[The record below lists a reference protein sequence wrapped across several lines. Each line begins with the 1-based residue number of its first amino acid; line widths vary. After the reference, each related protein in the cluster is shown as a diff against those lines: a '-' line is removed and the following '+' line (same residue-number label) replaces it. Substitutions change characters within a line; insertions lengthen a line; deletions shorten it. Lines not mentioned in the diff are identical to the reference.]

1 MGNLSHWFLPQV
13 QSLKSGKAQIVN
25 QIKFLHFGK
34 KVQKVRFCVL
44 HDMAGRRTAVTSGA
58 LRSSSPGLPS
68 DQAMQVLIGDHDD
81 KKDDDNMMTTMMLMK
96 MIISLIKQ
104 CKQAIDCIMFQY

>member
-1 MGNLSHWFLPQV
+1 MAELKLLTKSNLNSKTL
-13 QSLKSGKAQIVN
+13 
-25 QIKFLHFGK
+25 GK
-34 KVQKVRFCVL
+34 KVQNVRFYVL

-58 LRSSSPGLPS
+58 LRSPSPGLPA

-104 CKQAIDCIMFQY
+104 CKQAIDCNRFKY